1 MNLSDLFA
9 IQALLLGNLP
19 STKRY
24 VFERINWNNRL
35 VCFYGGRGVG
45 KTTLML
51 QRLKDF
57 EQEGGKGL
65 YFTADHI
72 QVTAMGIYEIVAEF
86 FRHGGEVVFI
96 DEAHKRPDWA
106 QEIKS
111 LYDSFPN
118 GRLVISGSSAL
129 AMQTGKYDLSRRAVY
144 RMLPVLSFR
153 EYLQI
158 VAGREHQ
165 SVALETLLRDHQRL
179 ASDVLGSGQVLGHFR
194 EYLETGAY
202 PFVLEGKAEYLQ
214 RLENVIE
221 KTLYEDLS
229 LTEGRRA
236 GGVRVMKKLLWLVA
250 TSPPMQLCIE
260 SVARDVGVSRPTIYD
275 YLAVLERAGLLTT
288 VPPHGHGARLVRK
301 DSKIF
306 LENTNLL
313 WDISQSLTRTDPLGS
328 LRETFFVNQLRSAG
342 ARIRVATR
350 GDFIVDDTYTFEVG
364 GKGKGFGQVREAQD
378 GYVVRDGRE
387 VGHGRVLPLWL
398 FGFLY

>member
-9 IQALLLGNLP
+9 IQALLVGNLP
-19 STKRY
+19 ATRRFL
-24 VFERINWNNRL
+24 FERINWNNRL
-35 VCFYGGRGVG
+35 ICLYGGRGVG

-51 QRLKDF
+51 QRLKDC

-72 QVTAMGIYEIVAEF
+72 QVTAMGIYDIAAEF

-96 DEAHKRPDWA
+96 DEAHKRSDWA

-111 LYDSFPN
+111 LYDSFPHS
-118 GRLVISGSSAL
+118 RLVVSGSSAL
-129 AMQTGKYDLSRRAVY
+129 AMQTGKFDLSRRASY
-144 RMLPVLSFR
+144 RMMPVLSFR
-153 EYLQI
+153 EYLSI
-158 VAGREHQ
+158 VADREYQ
-165 SVALETLLRDHQRL
+165 PVTLETLLRDHQRL
-179 ASDVLGSGQVLGHFR
+179 AAEVLGSGQVLGHFR

-229 LTEGRRA
+229 LAEGRRA

-288 VPPHGHGARLVRK
+288 VPPPGNGARLVRK
-301 DSKIF
+301 GSKIF
-306 LENTNLL
+306 LDNTNLL
-313 WDISQSLTRTDPLGS
+313 WAISQSLTKSDPLGS
-328 LRETFFVNQLRSAG
+328 LRETFFVNQVCAAG
-342 ARIRVATR
+342 LRIRVAAC
-350 GDFIVDDTYTFEVG
+350 GDFIVDERHTFEIG
-364 GKGKGFGQVREAQD
+364 GKGKGFGQLEETQNAF
-378 GYVVRDGRE
+378 VVRDGQE
-387 VGHGRVLPLWL
+387 VGHGRVVPLWL